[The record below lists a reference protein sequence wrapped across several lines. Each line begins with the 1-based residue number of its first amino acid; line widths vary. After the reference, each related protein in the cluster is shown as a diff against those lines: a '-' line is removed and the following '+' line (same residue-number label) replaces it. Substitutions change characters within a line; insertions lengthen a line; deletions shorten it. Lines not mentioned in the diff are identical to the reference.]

1 MQNVIWL
8 SRGVQHLAGQF
19 EHGLAEVGLLHN
31 TLKSATLVVAV
42 DGKKKRW
49 FSDSKP
55 YLYLNGQSVL
65 SMTTGQAY
73 KYSGTSAGVRA
84 APPDVRTKLESGLR
98 QLTRAPLRLQ
108 QRMFIL
114 RVHLIPSLYHQ
125 LVLDSVTRNTL
136 AWLHRIICR
145 QVRGWLCLPHDTPRG
160 MSHANVGDRGLGIPT
175 LLKQVCIMKRDRMN
189 TLFSYAP
196 NIGDDVLCWL
206 VNCSTFVDN
215 FHNQYGPV
223 VLNDTVVT
231 SKREVR
237 QTLARN
243 LHGTIDGN
251 GL

>member
-1 MQNVIWL
+1 
-8 SRGVQHLAGQF
+8 
-19 EHGLAEVGLLHN
+19 
-31 TLKSATLVVAV
+31 
-42 DGKKKRW
+42 
-49 FSDSKP
+49 
-55 YLYLNGQSVL
+55 
-65 SMTTGQAY
+65 
-73 KYSGTSAGVRA
+73 
-84 APPDVRTKLESGLR
+84 
-98 QLTRAPLRLQ
+98 
-108 QRMFIL
+108 
-114 RVHLIPSLYHQ
+114 
-125 LVLDSVTRNTL
+125 
-136 AWLHRIICR
+136 
-145 QVRGWLCLPHDTPRG
+145 

-223 VLNDTVVT
+223 VLNDTVVK